1 MTDTQIIELYW
12 NRSEDAIAETEAA
25 YGRKLLSLSHR
36 ILQNQEDAAEIVNDT
51 YMKTWTSIP
60 TARPKYFYAYLATI
74 CRHLAFNLLNWNQAE
89 KRKAEIVAITDEM
102 ESCIPDCG
110 GENTLRGKEIAR
122 ALDAFLETL
131 PKEQRL
137 LFVRRY
143 WFADSVVEIAKRYN
157 LTESNV
163 KTRLFRTRN
172 KLRDY
177 LEQEGIQI

>member
-1 MTDTQIIELYW
+1 MTDAQIIELYW
-12 NRSEDAIAETEAA
+12 NRSEDAVTETEKA
-25 YGRKLLSLSHR
+25 YGRKLMSLSHR

-51 YMKTWTSIP
+51 YLKTWNSIP

-102 ESCIPDCG
+102 ETCIPDSS
-110 GENTLRGKEIAR
+110 GENAIRGKEIVR
-122 ALDAFLETL
+122 VLDAFLEAL

-143 WFADSVVEIAKRYN
+143 WFADSVAEIAKRYD

-172 KLRDY
+172 KLREY